1 MTYEELMEKAKE
13 ASKNSYSP
21 YSNFPVGACLLA
33 SSGKTYIGTN
43 VENAS
48 YGATICAERSAIVNA
63 IVNGEREIEA
73 IAIYGQKMKMCAPCG
88 PCRQVIA
95 EFKSKTK
102 ETIVILEGED
112 GTLKT
117 FSIDELLPLGF
128 EL

>member
-21 YSNFPVGACLLA
+21 YSKFPVGACLLA
-33 SSGKTYIGTN
+33 ASGKTYIGTN

-63 IVNGEREIEA
+63 IVNGEREIKA

-95 EFKSKTK
+95 EFKSKSESTK
-102 ETIVILEGED
+102 VILEAED

>member
-1 MTYEELMEKAKE
+1 MTDEELMKKAKE

-21 YSNFPVGACLLA
+21 YSKFPVGACLLA

-63 IVNGEREIEA
+63 VVNGEREIDA

-95 EFKSKTK
+95 EFKSKSKGTK
-102 ETIVILEGED
+102 VILEGED

-117 FSIDELLPLGF
+117 FDIDELLPLGF

>member
-1 MTYEELMEKAKE
+1 MTYEDLMEKAKE

-21 YSNFPVGACLLA
+21 YSKFPVGACLLA

-43 VENAS
+43 VENSS

-63 IVNGEREIEA
+63 VVNGEREIEA

-95 EFKSKTK
+95 EFKSKTNGTK
-102 ETIVILEGED
+102 VILEGED
-112 GTLKT
+112 NTLKV
-117 FSIDELLPLGF
+117 FDIDELLPLGF